1 MGFLRRLFVKKM
13 LIEPWFALSEA
24 IINQAVLDIRRA
36 EDIPGIEE
44 GIREIEKQI
53 AESDLADLQKL
64 KKKLQN
70 KKELR
75 QKIKRRYCDAIEFFD
90 SEWFETIADTLDF
103 NAHIIREAAKTGK
116 LPENGALD
124 KTF

>member
-1 MGFLRRLFVKKM
+1 M

-116 LPENGALD
+116 LPESGALD